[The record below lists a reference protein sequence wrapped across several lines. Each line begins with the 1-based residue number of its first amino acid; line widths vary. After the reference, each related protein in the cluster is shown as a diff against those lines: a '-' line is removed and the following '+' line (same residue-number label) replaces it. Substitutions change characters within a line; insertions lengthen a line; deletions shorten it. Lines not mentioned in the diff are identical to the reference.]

1 MDKIK
6 VGLFG
11 FGKTGKL
18 VAQELISHSGIE
30 LSWVVKRKLVP
41 DNEFASRIL
50 GMSIDE
56 GKIVAKS
63 DLNLDFFADNHVDVI
78 VDFSDSAG
86 VHNYMDAAI
95 TSGIKVVSA
104 ISKYEPDDLESL
116 HAISKS
122 TAVVYSPNITLGV
135 NILMVAAKT
144 FQSIIP
150 EADIEIIEEHFR
162 GKAEISGTAKRIA
175 NYLEIDEGESI
186 KSIRAGGIVG
196 KHEIIFGLPNQTLRV
211 THESISRASFGQGAI
226 FACQWVQ
233 NRDFGMY
240 TMEEIMIEL
249 FRANVPEN
257 PNQNLQLK
265 QGWFDVISKKLG
277 IYFNTGMH
285 DWGSF

>member
-1 MDKIK
+1 MNKIK

-18 VAQELISHSGIE
+18 VAQELIKNDGIE
-30 LSWVVKRKLVP
+30 LSWVIKRELIP
-41 DNEFASRIL
+41 GSEFASRVL
-50 GMSIDE
+50 GLSVDE
-56 GKIVAKS
+56 GKIIAQS
-63 DLNLDFFADNHVDVI
+63 ELNLDFFADNQVDVI
-78 VDFSDSAG
+78 VDFSDSTG
-86 VHNYMDAAI
+86 VYNYMEAAI
-95 TSGIKVVSA
+95 AHKIKVVSA
-104 ISKYEPDDLESL
+104 ISKYEPDDL
-116 HAISKS
+116 HALQSISHS
-122 TAVVYSPNITLGV
+122 SAVVYSPNITLGV

-175 NYLEIDEGESI
+175 NYLEIDEAESI

-226 FACQWVQ
+226 FACQWIH

-257 PNQNLQLK
+257 SNQNLQLK
-265 QGWFDVISKKLG
+265 QGWFDVISKKLSN
-277 IYFNTGMH
+277 YFNIGWH
-285 DWGSF
+285 DVI

>member
-1 MDKIK
+1 MKNIK

-18 VAQELISHSGIE
+18 VAQELINHAGIE
-30 LSWVVKRKLVP
+30 LSWVIKRELIP
-41 DNEFASRIL
+41 GSEFASRVL
-50 GMSIDE
+50 GMNIDE
-56 GKIVAKS
+56 GKIIAQS
-63 DLNLDFFADNHVDVI
+63 TINLEFFTANHVDVI

-86 VHNYMDAAI
+86 VYNYIDAAI
-95 TSGIKVVSA
+95 THGIKVVSA
-104 ISKYEPDDLESL
+104 ISKYQPKDLEALRS
-116 HAISKS
+116 ISQS
-122 TAVVYSPNITLGV
+122 SAVVYSPNITLGI

-144 FQSIIP
+144 FQNIIP

-175 NYLEIDEGESI
+175 NYLEIDEAESI

-226 FACQWVQ
+226 FACQWVHD
-233 NRDFGMY
+233 RDLGMY

-249 FRANVPEN
+249 FRVNVPEN

-265 QGWFDVISKKLG
+265 QGWFDVISKKLSN
-277 IYFNTGMH
+277 YFNIGKN
-285 DWGSF
+285 DS

>member
-1 MDKIK
+1 MEKIK

-18 VAQELISHSGIE
+18 VAQELINHAGIE
-30 LSWVVKRKLVP
+30 LSWVIKRELIP
-41 DNEFASRIL
+41 GSEFASRVL

-56 GKIVAKS
+56 GKIVAQS
-63 DLNLDFFADNHVDVI
+63 ELNLDFFVDNHVDVI

-86 VHNYMDAAI
+86 VYNYKDAAI
-95 TSGIKVVSA
+95 SRGIKVVSA
-104 ISKYEPDDLESL
+104 ISKYQPDDLEAL
-116 HAISKS
+116 HSISQS
-122 TAVVYSPNITLGV
+122 SAVVYSPNITLGV

-175 NYLEIDEGESI
+175 NYLEIDEADSI

-226 FACQWVQ
+226 FACQWIH
-233 NRDFGMY
+233 NRDLGMY

-257 PNQNLQLK
+257 SNQNLQLK
-265 QGWFDVISKKLG
+265 QGWFDVISKKLSS
-277 IYFNTGMH
+277 YFNVGMQ